1 MGMAGQQGGPR
12 SRPTPQCILSGEEVL
27 FLSLATREW
36 DQGMVIHD
44 LFNIHSSP

>member
-1 MGMAGQQGGPR
+1 MAGHEGVHAQDLHLIAYSQVR
-12 SRPTPQCILSGEEVL
+12 REVL
-27 FLSLATREW
+27 FLSLAAREW